1 VVMNWWSVLGW
12 RICISDPR
20 ELMMLKRGTCY
31 LVYMEEKDGVVQVVL
46 EVIYCP
52 ANIQRLVA

>member
-1 VVMNWWSVLGW
+1 
-12 RICISDPR
+12 
-20 ELMMLKRGTCY
+20 MMLKRGTCY